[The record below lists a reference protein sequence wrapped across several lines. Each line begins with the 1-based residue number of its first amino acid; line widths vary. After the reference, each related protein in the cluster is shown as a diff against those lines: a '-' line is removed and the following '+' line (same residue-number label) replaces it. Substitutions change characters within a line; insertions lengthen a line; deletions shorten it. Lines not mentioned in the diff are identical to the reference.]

1 MTIYSG
7 IFNSINGDRK
17 YNAWWFAKYFA
28 TFIGNGVFPNPSTG
42 LQVMADERMQIKVRA
57 GSGWIDG
64 YFLYSDDDYV
74 LELDKSDGLLKR
86 IDRIVMRLNHMTR
99 QIEIAVKKG
108 TFASAPVAPTLQ
120 RDGNAYELALADVFI
135 ANGATQITQANI
147 TDTRLN
153 KLLCGIVKGTVDEID
168 TTDLFAQYDD
178 AFKTWFDTIQ
188 GILDENVAA
197 SLASNIAELDLKKAD
212 KVSLETHVNNKEVH
226 KTSKE
231 IRSDS
236 SVELRAEVVSSLPTS
251 PTMGRVVFH
260 NDTVRTPKFKGFDGG
275 KWV

>member
-42 LQVMADERMQIKVRA
+42 LQVMADERMQVKVRP